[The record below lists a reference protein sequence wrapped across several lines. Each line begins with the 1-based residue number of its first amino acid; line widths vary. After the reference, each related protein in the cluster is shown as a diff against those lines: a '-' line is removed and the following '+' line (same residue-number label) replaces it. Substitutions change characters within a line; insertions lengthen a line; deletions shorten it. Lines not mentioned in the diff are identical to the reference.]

1 MKTFISIIT
10 KMFANMIL
18 DEIEKLNS
26 MLHNVET
33 LAHDFVS
40 QLDVDTIREILPIV
54 KALHDA
60 GVTDEDIVQAIMFG
74 KPQFEQDLANDAE
87 DEKFRQDLKALSIMT
102 GVDFSSIF
110 DDLEGNKIKPD
121 QMPSVF
127 NKDVNFKNIPQTNNN
142 LQDIEQIEQF
152 IQDLFSN
159 NDQHEAPK
167 NANEDQDDLI
177 DALTE
182 FLSGTKTV
190 PVIIRVRKR

>member
-33 LAHDFVS
+33 LAHDFVN

-60 GVTDEDIVQAIMFG
+60 GATDEEIVQAIMLG

-102 GVDFSSIF
+102 GIDFSSIF

-121 QMPSVF
+121 QTPSVF
-127 NKDVNFKNIPQTNNN
+127 NKDVNFKNIPQKNND
-142 LQDIEQIEQF
+142 LHDIEQIEQF

-159 NDQHEAPK
+159 NDQHETPK

-190 PVIIRVRKR
+190 PVIIRVHRK